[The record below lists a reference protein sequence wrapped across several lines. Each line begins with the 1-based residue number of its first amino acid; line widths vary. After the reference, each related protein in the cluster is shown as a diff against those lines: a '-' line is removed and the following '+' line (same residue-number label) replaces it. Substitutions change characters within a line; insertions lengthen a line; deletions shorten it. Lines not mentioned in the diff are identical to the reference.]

1 MKLALCGLKGGV
13 SKSTTAICIATEAQ
27 TRGKSVLLVDADQQ
41 ATVRTWGEVASEQGR
56 VVPTIVAMG
65 ATMHRPDQ
73 LPRLSRDFDL
83 TIIDCPPRIDAVQ
96 RSALMVA
103 DVALLPCGASPA
115 DAWALASTLEL
126 VREAQILRR
135 ELFAYVFMTR
145 IQRAT
150 ALGRGARAVLSG
162 LGIEVL
168 DAELGYR
175 VTFQEA
181 LAAGQGASTYQPTSD
196 AAIEVRR
203 LTTEIFE
210 HETRHSSAQATSA

>member
-1 MKLALCGLKGGV
+1 MLRKFYSPVRIARDCVWRARRSWAPREARNGLDCV
-13 SKSTTAICIATEAQ
+13 FHVVLSKA
-27 TRGKSVLLVDADQQ
+27 
-41 ATVRTWGEVASEQGR
+41 
-56 VVPTIVAMG
+56 
-65 ATMHRPDQ
+65 
-73 LPRLSRDFDL
+73 
-83 TIIDCPPRIDAVQ
+83 PPFRAGLIT
-96 RSALMVA
+96 VA

-175 VTFQEA
+175 VTFQIVP
-181 LAAGQGASTYQPTSD
+181 PT
-196 AAIEVRR
+196 
-203 LTTEIFE
+203 
-210 HETRHSSAQATSA
+210 